1 MKYELTKNFI
11 EYKGRKLYQIKALK
25 DFWKVE
31 VGDLGGY
38 IWKVEVG
45 DLGGYIEKESNL
57 SQEGDCWVCDEAKVF
72 GDAEVYGN
80 AKIRDIAEVYGN
92 AKIYGNVMVSD
103 YAVINGSDKIGGDLF
118 IYN

>member
-1 MKYELTKNFI
+1 MKYELTENFI

-25 DFWKVE
+25 DF
-31 VGDLGGY
+31 
-38 IWKVEVG
+38 WKVEVG

-80 AKIRDIAEVYGN
+80 AKIRDSALVYGE
-92 AKIYGNVMVSD
+92 AKIYGNAMVSD

-118 IYN
+118 ITSNY